1 MPAAQP
7 GDSVVVC
14 ISARRHGAISAP

>member
-7 GDSVVVC
+7 GDLVVASFDGVGMTSVQL
-14 ISARRHGAISAP
+14 